1 MDVPELIPVARE
13 RNPPS
18 SSVAARLESRRERDS
33 AAGQF
38 RNQHSRGCESLA
50 AVVGRV
56 RVVPG
61 IALERPGGVTY
72 VMRFTLVEL
81 AGVSEIRTGAY
92 RDYELNRHQPDVP
105 AVSKAMLAGP
115 ASSIAAN
122 TEVPFAVS

>member
-13 RNPPS
+13 RNPPP

-38 RNQHSRGCESLA
+38 WNQHRQGCESLA

-61 IALERPGGVTY
+61 LPWKDPEAPL
-72 VMRFTLVEL
+72 M
-81 AGVSEIRTGAY
+81 
-92 RDYELNRHQPDVP
+92 
-105 AVSKAMLAGP
+105 
-115 ASSIAAN
+115 
-122 TEVPFAVS
+122 